1 MAAQD
6 HLKLVVAQIEL
17 NVGDLEKNKN
27 KILDAVVKSRDEYNA
42 DLVLFPELCLTG
54 YQLEDL
60 LLRHDFH
67 EAVVNYKDEIVKQI
81 VGIDAIISFPYK
93 TEKGVYNAAALVRD
107 GAIVQYY
114 FKQLLPN
121 YSVFDEKRYFI
132 PGTEPCVFEKNGI
145 NIGINICEDIWFP
158 DGPVMQ
164 AKTAGAELILSVN
177 ASPFCIDKAEIR
189 QNVIQQRAQEAG
201 VPLVYAHNVGA
212 HDELVFDGGSMAIN
226 ADGHI
231 CVHGN
236 FFQEE
241 LIVMECER
249 DQNGIIKFIEQP
261 LPKPCS
267 DEELIYKAI
276 VQGVRSYVHNSG
288 YKGALIGLS
297 GGIDS
302 AITLPI
308 AVAALGAENVEAVL
322 MPSRYTSTA
331 SIEDAVYEAE
341 KLGVKYHII
350 DIEKPFT
357 CFNELLAPTFAGLPE
372 DLTEQNLQARCR
384 AVIIMALSNKLG
396 KLVLTTGNKSEMA
409 VGYATLYG
417 DMVGGFAPIKDV
429 LKGMVYRLANYIN
442 TLSEELVIPKRVI
455 TRAPTAELAP
465 NQTDQD
471 TLPPYDVL
479 DSILIR
485 YVVKDMGLEQIV
497 ADGFEQNTVAKVIAM
512 VDKNE
517 YKRRQ
522 AAPGVRISAR
532 AFGRDR
538 RFPIISGY
546 RYLIDQ
552 SK

>member
-1 MAAQD
+1 MSAQD
-6 HLKLVVAQIEL
+6 SLKLVVAQIEL

-27 KILDAVVKSRDEYNA
+27 KILDAVAKSRDEHNA

-54 YQLEDL
+54 YPPEDL
-60 LLRHDFH
+60 LLRQDFH
-67 EAVVNYKDEIVKQI
+67 EAVVRYKDEIVQQI
-81 VGIDAIISFPYK
+81 TGIDAIISFPHV
-93 TEKGVYNAAALVRD
+93 TEQGMYNAAALVCD
-107 GAIVQYY
+107 GAIVKHYY
-114 FKQLLPN
+114 KQLLPN
-121 YSVFDEKRYFI
+121 YSVFDEKRYFT
-132 PGTEPCVFEKNGI
+132 PGNSPCIFEKNGI
-145 NIGINICEDIWFP
+145 KIGINICEDIWFAQ
-158 DGPVMQ
+158 GPVMQ
-164 AKTAGAELILSVN
+164 AKEAGAELILSIN

-189 QNVIQQRAQEAG
+189 RNVIEQRAQEAG

-212 HDELVFDGGSMAIN
+212 HDELVFDGGSMAVN
-226 ADGHI
+226 ADGVV

-241 LIVMECER
+241 LIVMQCNR
-249 DQNGIIKFIEQP
+249 DSDGSMKFIPQQ
-261 LPKPCS
+261 LPRACS

-276 VQGVRSYVHNSG
+276 VQGVRSYIHNSG
-288 YKGALIGLS
+288 YKGALVGLS

-308 AVAALGAENVEAVL
+308 AVSALGAANVEAVL
-322 MPSRYTSTA
+322 MPSRYTAQA

-357 CFNELLAPTFAGLPE
+357 CFNELLAPTFEGFAE

-384 AVIIMALSNKLG
+384 AVILMALSNKLG

-429 LKGMVYRLANYIN
+429 FKGMVYRLANYIN

-455 TRAPTAELAP
+455 TREPTAELAY
-465 NQTDQD
+465 NQKDQD

-497 ADGFEQNTVAKVIAM
+497 ADGFEYNTVAKVIAM

-522 AAPGVRISAR
+522 AAPGVRISAK

-546 RYLIDQ
+546 RYLSD
-552 SK
+552 